1 MLSGLSLY
9 EMGLF
14 YCRRRGERTCFQ
26 ELVAMA
32 EESGVNF
39 VSFLMDTGREYMLK
53 VIQEL
58 RAIPSVLWCVCCKA
72 TTKGVVKL
80 RRQQQ
85 REW

>member
-1 MLSGLSLY
+1 MSGLSLH

-14 YCRRRGERTCFQ
+14 YCRRRGEKTCFQ

-32 EESGVNF
+32 EESGVSF
-39 VSFLMDTGREYMLK
+39 VSYLMDAGSEYMLR

-58 RAIPSVLWCVCCKA
+58 RAIPSVLLCVCWERK
-72 TTKGVVKL
+72 
-80 RRQQQ
+80 Q

>member
-14 YCRRRGERTCFQ
+14 YCRRRGERTGFQ

-39 VSFLMDTGREYMLK
+39 VSFLMDAGSEYMLK

-58 RAIPSVLWCVCCKA
+58 RAIPSVLWRVCCEA

-80 RRQQQ
+80 RRQQ
-85 REW
+85 

>member
-32 EESGVNF
+32 EESGV
-39 VSFLMDTGREYMLK
+39 SFTSYLMDAGSEYMLK
-53 VIQEL
+53 VIQ
-58 RAIPSVLWCVCCKA
+58 
-72 TTKGVVKL
+72 
-80 RRQQQ
+80 
-85 REW
+85 